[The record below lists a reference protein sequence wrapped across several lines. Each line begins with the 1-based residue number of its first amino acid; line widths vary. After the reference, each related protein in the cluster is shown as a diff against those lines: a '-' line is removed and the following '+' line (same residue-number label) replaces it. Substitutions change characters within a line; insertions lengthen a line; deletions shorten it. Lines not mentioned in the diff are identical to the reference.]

1 VSVTF
6 NAQVFNYVLRT
17 FYTEEPNERKK
28 IGGYTMQKPSFLP
41 SRICSAATEQCP
53 EPILGE
59 NDRIDADA
67 V

>member
-1 VSVTF
+1 VSATF
-6 NAQVFNYVLRT
+6 NAQVFNYVLRI

-28 IGGYTMQKPSFLP
+28 IEGYTMDAKPSFLS
-41 SRICSAATEQCP
+41 SRICSTATECP
-53 EPILGE
+53 EPILSE